1 MSEDG
6 RILSVTMP
14 VYDVRLDLY
23 TVDKKYLKRRF
34 QIFQLKLTRCFQISQ
49 NLLMKDLLRENKN
62 KRYFLLKRN
71 VTYVQLQEMKKFP
84 IFRLGKN
91 RGGFIQEMKS
101 TRDYPFGSLGKITVG
116 KVKIFQTVHLEEIR

>member
-1 MSEDG
+1 MFK
-6 RILSVTMP
+6 
-14 VYDVRLDLY
+14 
-23 TVDKKYLKRRF
+23 DKSGFEYE
-34 QIFQLKLTRCFQISQ
+34 
-49 NLLMKDLLRENKN
+49 NLLRENKN

-71 VTYVQLQEMKKFP
+71 VTYVQPQEMKKFP

-116 KVKIFQTVHLEEIR
+116 KVKILNIRRKRFHSANKWYRTYLMNI